1 MTRLLIEL
9 PEEIE
14 SQIHARA
21 VAAGCAT
28 TEEYIHALIFAD
40 AADPGAPPR
49 LSIKSEDQLESLL
62 LGRVDSADKGEM
74 TDSDF
79 DAIRDRLAQTAARK
93 AKG

>member
-1 MTRLLIEL
+1 MTRLQIEL

-28 TEEYIHALIFAD
+28 TEEYVHALILAD

-49 LSIKSEDQLESLL
+49 LSFKTQEQLERFLL
-62 LGRVDSADKGEM
+62 ERVNAFDKGEM

-79 DAIRDRLAQTAARK
+79 DAIRGLLTQTVARK
-93 AKG
+93 AQR